1 MIEHTTIPL
10 KNISVMNGF
19 NNYSNFSKSFKKRF
33 GFSPY
38 EMKRNETGFTSLP
51 EG

>member
-19 NNYSNFSKSFKKRF
+19 NDYPNFSKSFKKRF

-38 EMKRNETGFTSLP
+38 EIKRNETGSTSIL
-51 EG
+51 ED

>member
-1 MIEHTTIPL
+1 MIEHTGIPL

-19 NNYSNFSKSFKKRF
+19 NNYPNFSKSFKKRF

-38 EMKRNETGFTSLP
+38 ELKRNETDLTSLS
-51 EG
+51 ED